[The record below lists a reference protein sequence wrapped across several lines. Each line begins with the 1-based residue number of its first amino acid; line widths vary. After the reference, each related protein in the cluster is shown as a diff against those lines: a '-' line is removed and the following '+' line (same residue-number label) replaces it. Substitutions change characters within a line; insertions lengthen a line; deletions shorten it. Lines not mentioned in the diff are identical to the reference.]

1 MRRRGGAP
9 APTGAGG
16 GNLRVL
22 SGWAACVVGLFCAL
36 WGLFNISV
44 AYEVLGIVLG
54 VVGYALGA
62 RRLGATTVVVSAV
75 LLIVVLAAA
84 QGYVPGVEASDPRA
98 R

>member
-1 MRRRGGAP
+1 MRRRGGAKDE
-9 APTGAGG
+9 ATGGG

-22 SGWAACVVGLFCAL
+22 SGWAACAVGLFCAL

-44 AYEVLGIVLG
+44 AYEALGVVLG

-62 RRLGATTVVVSAV
+62 RRLAAATVVVSVV
-75 LLIVVLAAA
+75 LLVVVLAAA
-84 QGYVPGVEASDPRA
+84 QGYVPGVESSDPRA

>member
-1 MRRRGGAP
+1 MSRRGGAP
-9 APTGAGG
+9 EPAGAGG

-22 SGWAACVVGLFCAL
+22 SGWAACALGLFCAL

-54 VVGYALGA
+54 A
-62 RRLGATTVVVSAV
+62 RRLAATTLVVSVV
-75 LLIVVLAAA
+75 LLVVVLAAA
-84 QGYVPGVEASDPRA
+84 QGYVPGVDASDPRA

>member
-1 MRRRGGAP
+1 MSRRGGAP
-9 APTGAGG
+9 EPAGSGG

-22 SGWAACVVGLFCAL
+22 SGWAACALGLFCAL

-54 VVGYALGA
+54 AVGYALGA
-62 RRLGATTVVVSAV
+62 PRLAATTVVVSVV
-75 LLIVVLAAA
+75 LLVVVLAAA
-84 QGYVPGVEASDPRA
+84 QGYVPGVDASDPRA